1 MKFRYHDTLFNVY
14 LRRDLYTILEMKA
27 ELIVD
32 APIFDQKKIWVKKVN
47 KPHFDHPFHF
57 HPLCELTWIEKG
69 HGKLII
75 GDYVGNFS
83 EGELIM
89 EGTGLPHLWKCDPD
103 FYAEKKLLL
112 TRAFAIYFPST
123 LIPKLTDEVDCVS
136 RYKKL
141 LIQAERGLC
150 FYGQTKKEIIDKI
163 DKIITTD
170 GLERLGYFLQV
181 IHIITMS
188 NEFKCLASISYKNN
202 YNELDIERFNK
213 VYQFLLKNFSRDIS
227 LSEVSA
233 TCNMTPNSFCR
244 FFKIKTQKTFTQF
257 LNELRIGHA
266 CKLLQDENKSV
277 MNICYESGYN
287 SPVNF
292 FKFFKKI
299 TQKTPGEYRTF
310 VRNNY

>member
-1 MKFRYHDTLFNVY
+1 
-14 LRRDLYTILEMKA
+14 MKA

-32 APIFDQKKIWVKKVN
+32 APIIDQKKIWVKKVN

-69 HGKLII
+69 HGKLVI

-89 EGTGLPHLWKCDPD
+89 ENAGLPHLWKCDSD
-103 FYAEKKLLL
+103 FYIEASSLL
-112 TRAFAIYFPST
+112 TKAFAIYFPST
-123 LIPKLTDEVDCVS
+123 LIPKLTDEMDCIS
-136 RYKKL
+136 RYEEILNK
-141 LIQAERGLC
+141 AERGIR
-150 FYGQTKKEIIDKI
+150 FYGQTKKRIINKI
-163 DKIITTD
+163 EKVINAD
-170 GLERLGYFLQV
+170 GLERLGYFLQI

-188 NEFKCLASISYKNN
+188 NEFSCLASIGYKNN
-202 YNELDIERFNK
+202 YNEQDIERFNK
-213 VYQFLLKNFSRDIS
+213 VYQFLLKNFSREIT

-233 TCNMTPNSFCR
+233 ICNMTPNSFCR
-244 FFKIKTQKTFTQF
+244 FFKIKTQKTFTRF

-266 CKLLQDENKSV
+266 CKLLQDENNSV

-292 FKFFKKI
+292 FKFFKLI
-299 TQKTPGEYRTF
+299 TDCTPLEYRNR
-310 VRNNY
+310 VKEVC